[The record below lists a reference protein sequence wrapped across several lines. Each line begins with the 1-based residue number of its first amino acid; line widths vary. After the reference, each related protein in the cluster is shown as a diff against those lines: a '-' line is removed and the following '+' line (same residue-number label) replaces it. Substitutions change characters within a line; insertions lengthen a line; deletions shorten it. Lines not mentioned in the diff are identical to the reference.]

1 MKYEVFWENPGY
13 EVRPELKGDIECD
26 YLIVGGGISGVST
39 AYFLAKLGAENIVLV
54 EKNYIGSGATGKAAG
69 TLVTRGERD
78 LTELI
83 DEFGKEKAKVLWS
96 ETHQVLKDL
105 KNLIDEE
112 KINCDAEIQDTL
124 ICGFRGKNF
133 IDVYKEYKAEK
144 DFEDT
149 TKLLEDEDLKK
160 EINSPLFNHGML
172 SVQHGL
178 CVNPLKLIQGFSKV
192 VEKYGVKIYENT
204 ALLRAADG
212 KAQTHH
218 GNIRYKK
225 IIWAVDV
232 DYPEDQIKNLKTTVI
247 VTRQLT
253 LDELEKIGFSRRKKV
268 VWDTRK
274 NESYLKVTKD
284 NRLLCGFG
292 GIIVHKSHRK
302 TDPHFPHLKQLEN
315 YVKRVF
321 PQLNIEIEYAWS
333 GHFGV
338 NTHYSQGPFVKFEN
352 DSAIIAGAGSQVVC
366 FMAARHIAHK
376 LLNKESP
383 LQAFFASYKTDPGLT
398 VGEV

>member
-112 KINCDAEIQDTL
+112 KINCDAEVQDTL

-172 SVQHGL
+172 SAQHGL
-178 CVNPLKLIQGFSKV
+178 CVNPLKLIQGFSQV
-192 VEKYGVKIYENT
+192 VEKYGIKIYENT
-204 ALLRAADG
+204 ALLKAADG
-212 KAQTHH
+212 KAETHH

-232 DYPEDQIKNLKTTVI
+232 D
-247 VTRQLT
+247 
-253 LDELEKIGFSRRKKV
+253 
-268 VWDTRK
+268 
-274 NESYLKVTKD
+274 
-284 NRLLCGFG
+284 
-292 GIIVHKSHRK
+292 
-302 TDPHFPHLKQLEN
+302 
-315 YVKRVF
+315 
-321 PQLNIEIEYAWS
+321 
-333 GHFGV
+333 
-338 NTHYSQGPFVKFEN
+338 
-352 DSAIIAGAGSQVVC
+352 
-366 FMAARHIAHK
+366 
-376 LLNKESP
+376 
-383 LQAFFASYKTDPGLT
+383 
-398 VGEV
+398 